1 MCLPLRLLL
10 VSLLFSEESGMDT
23 PSYFLTSPSLPPS
36 LPFFLTPQVFN
47 MGHRM
52 ELYVPS
58 AEVAASL
65 IAISEELGVD
75 AQVIGRVEAAPEGVK
90 RQVTITG
97 PHGEFTYV

>member
-1 MCLPLRLLL
+1 
-10 VSLLFSEESGMDT
+10 
-23 PSYFLTSPSLPPS
+23 
-36 LPFFLTPQVFN
+36 
-47 MGHRM
+47 M

-75 AQVIGRVEAAPEGVK
+75 AQVIGRVEAASKGVK

-97 PHGEFTYV
+97 PHGVFTYA

>member
-1 MCLPLRLLL
+1 
-10 VSLLFSEESGMDT
+10 
-23 PSYFLTSPSLPPS
+23 
-36 LPFFLTPQVFN
+36 

-75 AQVIGRVEAAPEGVK
+75 AQVIGRVEAASKGVK

-97 PHGEFTYV
+97 PHGVFTYV